1 LRRKNARTGCKASS
15 LQRGKLGIVEI
26 ALSSEYA
33 SVRDSRRGDA
43 KSAWREMRLCLVATT
58 SVSLRVTRR
67 ERQQPACAR
76 ASHRRRQIAQLGC
89 PSNRQRPPAAAQ
101 RRPTGLADFRRAGHP
116 TWQRP
121 PIPIS

>member
-1 LRRKNARTGCKASS
+1 LRRKNAGPGCNASS

-67 ERQQPACAR
+67 ERQQPGVCNALRIAVDKTR
-76 ASHRRRQIAQLGC
+76 SADVRRTGYVRPL
-89 PSNRQRPPAAAQ
+89 QRNVV
-101 RRPTGLADFRRAGHP
+101 
-116 TWQRP
+116 
-121 PIPIS
+121 